1 MSNIKKLSTFSP
13 KNFEEIFDN
22 IIDLKINEEE
32 IKKILIDLNEANLP
46 TNAFIGAVCVLK
58 KRMKKISSP
67 KNSIDVCGTG
77 GDKLNTL
84 NVSTAVCFVV
94 AASGVVV
101 AKHGNK
107 GISSNSGSAD
117 IFSELGIKFSS
128 ETSEIERNLSE
139 KKLCFLFAPFFH
151 DALKNVAQIR
161 KNLGIPTIFNF
172 LGPLLNPA
180 NTSIQLIGV
189 SRKDVMPKIL
199 QTFQV
204 VSPNTKAQVVHG
216 FDGMDEITLT
226 DNSHSIILENNKIC
240 AEEIINPENFGLK
253 KVSIYD
259 LKGKDPKYNAQKLQ
273 SLLQGEKS
281 AYRDIVILNSAFAL
295 KIANR
300 VGSIEEGI
308 ELAKNLIDQGKAK
321 DVLNS
326 LKK

>member
-1 MSNIKKLSTFSP
+1 MSDIKKLSTFSS

-22 IIDLKINEEE
+22 IIDLKISEEE
-32 IKKILIDLNEANLP
+32 VKKILIDLNEANLP
-46 TNAFIGAVCVLK
+46 TNAFIGAVCALK
-58 KRMKKISSP
+58 KRMKQISAP

-151 DALKNVAQIR
+151 DALRNVAQIR
-161 KNLGIPTIFNF
+161 KSLGIPTIFNF

-189 SRKDVMPKIL
+189 SKKDVMPKIL
-199 QTFQV
+199 ETFQI
-204 VSPNTKAQVVHG
+204 VSPNIKAQVVHG
-216 FDGMDEITLT
+216 VDGMDEITLT
-226 DNSHSIILENNKIC
+226 DNSYSLTLENNKIS

-253 KVSIYD
+253 KVSIHD
-259 LKGKDPKYNAQKLQ
+259 LKGKDPKYNA
-273 SLLQGEKS
+273 
-281 AYRDIVILNSAFAL
+281 
-295 KIANR
+295 
-300 VGSIEEGI
+300 
-308 ELAKNLIDQGKAK
+308 
-321 DVLNS
+321 
-326 LKK
+326 